1 MAGELGG
8 SGVAGQAVQPGRG
21 VHGAVRC
28 AALWCL
34 RPEETAHPGA
44 AGIRSAMKTL
54 RRTLLVLVPAVALG
68 LLAAGS
74 AIGAAAQTPPANP
87 PQSSQDAGKADAEK
101 RRQDEAAKAE
111 AARKAEARKPKR
123 DKSTDRKDPE
133 RELEEEEDI

>member
-1 MAGELGG
+1 
-8 SGVAGQAVQPGRG
+8 
-21 VHGAVRC
+21 
-28 AALWCL
+28 
-34 RPEETAHPGA
+34 
-44 AGIRSAMKTL
+44 MKTL

-74 AIGAAAQTPPANP
+74 AIGAAAAQTPPANP
-87 PQSSQDAGKADAEK
+87 TQSSQDTDKAAAEK

>member
-8 SGVAGQAVQPGRG
+8 TAVAGQAVQVGPG
-21 VHGAVRC
+21 VHGGVRR
-28 AALWCL
+28 AALWCP

-44 AGIRSAMKTL
+44 AGTRSAMKTL
-54 RRTLLVLVPAVALG
+54 RRTLLVLAPVAALG
-68 LLAAGS
+68 LLAAGIAS
-74 AIGAAAQTPPANP
+74 AQSQPPSP
-87 PQSSQDAGKADAEK
+87 PQSSQDADKAEAGK

-123 DKSTDRKDPE
+123 DKSGDRKDPE